1 MFTVYKTKSF
11 HLIDKGIPF
20 LFLQRF
26 VFGKISVL
34 KLARDDW
41 MAKHKLTFVFCFKN
55 LLCILFSPTSNF
67 IHPAA
72 VTVQKNMGVPIPLQ
86 RKNTSGKYVTK
97 SLIIFFKT
105 FKQCEHQSMCNI
117 SHFSQQENYFYQRFY
132 HLFTTTSFCR
142 QVDW

>member
-1 MFTVYKTKSF
+1 MVARAFCTVYRVESF
-11 HLIDKGIPF
+11 LHKKVCKFRI
-20 LFLQRF
+20 LFRF
-26 VFGKISVL
+26 QFSFKASFCIL
-34 KLARDDW
+34 LR
-41 MAKHKLTFVFCFKN
+41 FVFCFKN

-142 QVDW
+142 QVD